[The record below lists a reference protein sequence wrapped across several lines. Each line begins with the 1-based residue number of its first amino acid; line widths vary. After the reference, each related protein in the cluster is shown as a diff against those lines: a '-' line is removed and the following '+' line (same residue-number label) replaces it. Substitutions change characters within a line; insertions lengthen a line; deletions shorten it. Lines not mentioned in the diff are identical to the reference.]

1 MLSRWTGY
9 WKKIMFIKV
18 IKILPLNVQNKNVF
32 FLHLHCAL
40 VLVLG
45 LPNLVSLSLWIF
57 EAFIPLSFPGPD
69 HAAWLSI
76 SIRPAAFHLESFWTE
91 IQVEHQKFSF
101 ARVCTGKNPSWK
113 KKNPIYCWQCRK
125 TLFTFVKISI
135 VLEPSAVNC
144 GQFRRIFFYN
154 VDRRIHTVLGCKL
167 YSVQC
172 TWKHTTHAYSS
183 SLYMPFTV
191 RTGHAKDEEFRY
203 LSWTITGSQLQ

>member
-57 EAFIPLSFPGPD
+57 ESFIPLSFPGPD

-135 VLEPSAVNC
+135 VLEPPTVNC

-154 VDRRIHTVLGCKL
+154 VDRRIHT
-167 YSVQC
+167 YSTWMQTVQC
-172 TWKHTTHAYSS
+172 TMYMETYYSC
-183 SLYMPFTV
+183 
-191 RTGHAKDEEFRY
+191 
-203 LSWTITGSQLQ
+203 IQ